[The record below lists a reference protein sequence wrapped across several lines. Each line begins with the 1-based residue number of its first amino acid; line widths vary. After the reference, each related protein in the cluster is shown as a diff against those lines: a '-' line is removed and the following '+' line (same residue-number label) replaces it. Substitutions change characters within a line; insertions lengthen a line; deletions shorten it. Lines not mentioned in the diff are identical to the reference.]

1 MTEIK
6 TRRKMD
12 EITHSVRRSQAVLQY
27 GVGAM
32 IDFPSQVLM
41 TATSELWENPDIIHD
56 ERLEK
61 LLDVSEFIT
70 PSDCGIP
77 FVRFPRWYF
86 CPKCRKFKPI
96 EEWQKEYKA
105 KSARKNMPDN
115 DPYMIGKPV
124 CSEDR
129 QELVPARIVTV
140 CKHGHIDDFPW
151 IKWVHCKKQ
160 IRRERSM
167 FSSATFI

>member
-1 MTEIK
+1 
-6 TRRKMD
+6 MD

-61 LLDVSEFIT
+61 LLGVSEFIT

-77 FVRFPRWYF
+77 FVRFPRWYVRNAENLSRLRNG
-86 CPKCRKFKPI
+86 K
-96 EEWQKEYKA
+96 
-105 KSARKNMPDN
+105 KNIRRN
-115 DPYMIGKPV
+115 
-124 CSEDR
+124 R
-129 QELVPARIVTV
+129 QEKICQITIRI
-140 CKHGHIDDFPW
+140 
-151 IKWVHCKKQ
+151 
-160 IRRERSM
+160 
-167 FSSATFI
+167 

>member
-6 TRRKMD
+6 IRRKMD

-61 LLDVSEFIT
+61 LLGVSEFIT
-70 PSDCGIP
+70 PSDYGIP

-105 KSARKNMPDN
+105 N
-115 DPYMIGKPV
+115 
-124 CSEDR
+124 R
-129 QELVPARIVTV
+129 QEKIQLITIRI
-140 CKHGHIDDFPW
+140 
-151 IKWVHCKKQ
+151 
-160 IRRERSM
+160 
-167 FSSATFI
+167 